1 MKKGVSFD
9 GGVALLTKR
18 WIATLLLVLVPLQ
31 MSFAAVHE
39 YVEHQPDASGAVSIL
54 HTHHSA
60 SGDHASHASA
70 DLADHDA
77 DHASSVGDAPDE
89 GFGHIHLGYAHPV
102 STPFV
107 GFAGESAASVTN
119 EPTSS
124 SSISPRRL
132 DRPPLRARL

>member
-60 SGDHASHASA
+60 SGDHASHAS
-70 DLADHDA
+70 
-77 DHASSVGDAPDE
+77 SVGDAPDE
-89 GFGHIHLGYAHPV
+89 GFGHIHLGYAYPV

-107 GFAGESAASVTN
+107 AFAGESAASVTN
-119 EPTSS
+119 EPSSS